1 VTTGPQ
7 PTTAGSANL
16 HRTPDIPSA
25 LAAKVFAVYRSRRA
39 RQVSLG
45 AIQEIEDTLR
55 ALEASFVFPSHV
67 DFSPAASPV
76 ASGSS
81 NVNKGLMYT
90 PNNTAIHAY
99 EHSLNGLLAQLD
111 AIESRGDLEIRGRR
125 KEVVKEVERALRDVE
140 RRVEESRERDS
151 ADSVRSQSQSG
162 VHPARSADDQDN
174 GTTTQNSAA
183 SPRPDDTVPS
193 FSASLD
199 SAPSVDS
206 SVTITPIVEPSS
218 HTSHDAYH
226 NNSSAL
232 AASATT
238 LSQPPINQLVT
249 EPAVIP
255 SELGSSH
262 CSPAQGEASDLLTGL
277 GDGEVSEAKDL
288 SQETQF
294 SLGNGSNLDQGAE
307 PAKIVATEG
316 GKSSVKLAPSAD
328 TLSPHLS
335 PTETET
341 RATVYSDHGLEA
353 SSRAALSQNDAFLLS
368 SPPVEVP
375 RHLPQTSPSADE
387 AEFVDHE
394 DSVNGSDWS
403 EVEA

>member
-1 VTTGPQ
+1 MTTGPQ

-162 VHPARSADDQDN
+162 VHPARS
-174 GTTTQNSAA
+174 
-183 SPRPDDTVPS
+183 RPDDTVPS

-206 SVTITPIVEPSS
+206 SVTITPIVEPSP

-226 NNSSAL
+226 NDSSAL
-232 AASATT
+232 AASTT
-238 LSQPPINQLVT
+238 ALSQPPINQLVT

-255 SELGSSH
+255 SELGSSQ
-262 CSPAQGEASDLLTGL
+262 CSPASPQAEASDLLTGL
-277 GDGEVSEAKDL
+277 GNGEVSEAKDL

-335 PTETET
+335 PTET